1 MENAHSRKSIITE
14 FFTEKGNLDDKR
26 YNLET
31 DTDSKNPSIERIVK
45 IQGARII
52 DEANVF
58 LHYYDHLLDRK
69 IEVYQSRLIMPDNDL
84 KLSQIFDV
92 TPYGLIKKNR
102 TGIGATTLELRSE
115 RNSIIV
121 VPTQSLALSKVE
133 SSYNEK
139 IKQYQYLYVGGR
151 KLGKKFPPISSY
163 LKNTNI
169 PIKKFIVVADSL
181 PKLIEGIGD
190 SVYKDYF
197 FMVDEID
204 TYQSDSFYR
213 PALES
218 VLDFYFRFDAQ
229 KRCMVSATVDFF
241 SSPKMNE
248 EPVLTLDYQTP
259 IPREIDVVYTNI
271 VAKKTTEKIVELIK
285 ENPDDKILIAYN
297 SVSKGIKRII
307 EYLNP
312 ELRKE
317 CKVLCSEKS
326 KSYVSDYYHE
336 PPITDELPAQI
347 TFMSCTY
354 FIGIDI
360 KERFHLI
367 SVADAS
373 LIFSLLSTNKFYQ
386 ISGRCRHKDG
396 VKSETIIYSSL
407 NIFANEQK
415 WYELRDEVVK
425 DAEFLTAYAELSKY
439 LAEHFPELISY
450 IWLNSKEIIE
460 RSGKSYAGTRHT
472 NIVRENID
480 GKIVPAYFNIDSIVN
495 QYQLLNSLY
504 ASSQALK
511 NQLINEG
518 NKVTFFK
525 ELYSEKEVEKQEK
538 HNLKIEKENK
548 KIRTMELEDVV
559 AFLKEIDPSERK
571 EMSKKIRGLT
581 TNNGTTFL
589 NRFLETHEYVPFDE
603 LVEKLKKNHNDRKY
617 KTFYNSVIL
626 WALDEKHSL
635 KIEIKEEFPIGSKL
649 SNDEIA
655 KKFNKIYTGTLKKR
669 EKLSVQSCVTKS
681 NIFFSKK
688 RLRQRDLI
696 NSSVYVVKSYNVNG
710 FTGKPLKTIPADEWA
725 ERLLRL

>member
-1 MENAHSRKSIITE
+1 MENVHSGKSIITE

-31 DTDSKNPSIERIVK
+31 DTDSKNSSIEKIVK

-84 KLSQIFDV
+84 KLSQIFNV

-102 TGIGATTLELRSE
+102 TGIGATTLELNSK

-151 KLGKKFPPISSY
+151 KLGKKFPTISNY

-169 PIKKFIVVADSL
+169 PIKKFVVVADSL

-229 KRCMVSATVDFF
+229 KRCMISATVDFF

-248 EPVLTLDYQTP
+248 EPMLTLDYQTS
-259 IPREIDVVYTNI
+259 IPREIDVVYTNV
-271 VAKKTTEKIVELIK
+271 VAKKTAEKIVKLIK

-297 SVSKGIKRII
+297 SVSRGIKQII

-326 KSYVSDYYHE
+326 KKYISDYYHE
-336 PPITDELPAQI
+336 PPITNELPAQI

-354 FIGIDI
+354 FVGIDI
-360 KERFHLI
+360 NERFHLI

-386 ISGRCRHKDG
+386 ISGRCRHQDG

-439 LAEHFPELISY
+439 LDKRFPELISD
-450 IWLNSKEIIE
+450 ISLNNKEIIKL
-460 RSGKSYAGTRHT
+460 SSKSYIGTHRT
-472 NIVRENID
+472 NVVRENIE
-480 GKIVPAYFNIDSIVN
+480 GKIVPAYFNIDSIVS
-495 QYQLLNSLY
+495 QYKLLNSLY
-504 ASSQALK
+504 VGSQTLIK
-511 NQLINEG
+511 QLINEG
-518 NKVTFFK
+518 NIVNFFK
-525 ELYSEKEVEKQEK
+525 ELYGKEEIEKQKK
-538 HNLKIEKENK
+538 HNLKVEKENK
-548 KIRTMELEDVV
+548 KIRTLEIDDVIT
-559 AFLKEIDPSERK
+559 FLKELVPEERLDK
-571 EMSKKIRGLT
+571 AKKIRGLA
-581 TNNGTTFL
+581 TNNGTIFL
-589 NRFLETHEYVPFDE
+589 NRFLELQEYVTFDE
-603 LVEKLKKNHNDRKY
+603 LVKKLKENHNDRKY

-626 WALDEKHSL
+626 WALDEKHPL
-635 KIEIKEEFPIGSKL
+635 KIEIKEEFLIGCKL

-655 KKFNKIYTGTLKKR
+655 EKFNKIYTGTLKKR

-681 NIFFSKK
+681 NMFFSKT

-696 NSSVYVVKSYNVNG
+696 NPSVYVVKSYNVNS
-710 FTGKPLKTIPADEWA
+710 FSGKPLKTIPANEWV
-725 ERLLRL
+725 ERLLRF